1 MFLGPLQNNLS
12 TAAPKARV
20 FWLEVQA
27 PRARVFWLQ
36 VERTGLHPSGDT
48 MRYRRWA
55 RDVMASRVTG
65 QGDAVMVAIGRRRV
79 R

>member
-1 MFLGPLQNNLS
+1 MLLGSLQNNLG

-20 FWLEVQA
+20 FWIEVQA
-27 PRARVFWLQ
+27 PSARVHWLE
-36 VERTGLHPSGDT
+36 VERAALHPSGDT

-55 RDVMASRVTG
+55 RDVMGSRVTG